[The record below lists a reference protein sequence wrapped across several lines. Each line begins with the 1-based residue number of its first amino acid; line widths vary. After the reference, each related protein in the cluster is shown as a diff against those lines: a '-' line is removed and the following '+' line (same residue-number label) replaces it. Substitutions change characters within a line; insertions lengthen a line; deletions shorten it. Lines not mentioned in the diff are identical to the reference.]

1 MDVKS
6 IERAPS
12 STKQPFMSKYL
23 YLLLLWWLP
32 VLLQAQQD
40 KYAVELAAFAEPVE
54 DGHFKDIAGV
64 YETLDVNYIYRYYLD
79 ADSRSDAENKRKEV
93 MNAGF
98 VNARVVDFE
107 ALRAQCNA
115 TCQYIA
121 PKATGNEI
129 KPFIP
134 KEEEIVTI
142 PSLRCIFFD
151 YDKSFLRPDAKFEL
165 NRLARLLR
173 QQPTYTVEIDGH
185 TDAHGSK
192 EYNRE
197 LSEERADAAITY
209 LIAQGIPA
217 TRIIKKTYGE
227 SDPIAIN
234 EYPSGQDASLG
245 RQYNRRVEFTI
256 RDQQGDVLGIVNE
269 IRVPDS
275 LQKD

>member
-1 MDVKS
+1 MPK
-6 IERAPS
+6 
-12 STKQPFMSKYL
+12 
-23 YLLLLWWLP
+23 YLLLFLSCL
-32 VLLQAQQD
+32 VSALVHAQQSN
-40 KYAVELAAFAEPVE
+40 YAVELAAFAEPVE

-64 YETLDVNYIYRYYLD
+64 YETLDANYIYRYYLD
-79 ADSRSDAENKRKEV
+79 AASRSEAENKRKEV
-93 MNAGF
+93 LKAGF

-134 KEEEIVTI
+134 QEEEIITI

-165 NRLARLLR
+165 NRLARLMK
-173 QQPTYTVEIDGH
+173 QQPTYTVEVDGH
-185 TDAHGSK
+185 TDAHGTQ

-197 LSEERADAAITY
+197 LSEERADAAVEY
-209 LIAQGIPA
+209 LVGQGVSP
-217 TRIIKKTYGE
+217 TRVVKKTYGE

-234 EYPSGQDASLG
+234 EYPSGRDATLG

-256 RDQQGDVLGIVNE
+256 LDQQGDVLGIVNE